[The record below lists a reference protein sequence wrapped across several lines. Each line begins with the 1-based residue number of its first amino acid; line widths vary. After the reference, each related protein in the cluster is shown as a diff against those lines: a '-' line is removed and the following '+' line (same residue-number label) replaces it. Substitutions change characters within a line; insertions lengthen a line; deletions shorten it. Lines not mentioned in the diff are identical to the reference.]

1 MLYSIQSRW
10 RMLWGSSS
18 SSLSSGASSTIT
30 IQLSSKQ
37 LPDGGG
43 MRSGAGSG
51 KEWGRI
57 ERDGSEEKEL
67 SM

>member
-1 MLYSIQSRW
+1 
-10 RMLWGSSS
+10 
-18 SSLSSGASSTIT
+18 
-30 IQLSSKQ
+30 
-37 LPDGGG
+37 